1 LVFTSSVL
9 IDAKNNRVK
18 VMSFDQQNL
27 EAFIELLSNKRSLFS
42 SQDRSDLAQLISPI
56 PDDIEK
62 LSEAIAS
69 WYQKHPKILDA
80 QLDMINNLYNSNVIY
95 YRVTENINQP
105 EIEINKE
112 KLKKAIQLNVNQ

>member
-1 LVFTSSVL
+1 
-9 IDAKNNRVK
+9 
-18 VMSFDQQNL
+18 MSFDQQNL

-42 SQDRSDLAQLISPI
+42 SQDRSDLAQLISPL
-56 PDDIEK
+56 PDDIGK

-95 YRVTENINQP
+95 YRVTDSINQP
-105 EIEINKE
+105 AVEINKE
-112 KLKKAIQLNVNQ
+112 KLKKAIQLNVNP